1 MLYSYNQ
8 ENEKLTQF
16 AVLLERAAKGEAN
29 YISVANEIIQETHQ
43 FAKGEKNLYNISRD
57 LTNIILLLSEADKDY
72 FLQLADNPEEYDN
85 QTYQRVK
92 SLITPNITTTV

>member
-16 AVLLERAAKGEAN
+16 AILLDRAAKGEAN
-29 YISVANEIIQETHQ
+29 YKAVVNDVIHETHQ
-43 FAKGEKNLYNISRD
+43 FAAGEKNLYDISRD

-72 FLQLADNPEEYDN
+72 FQHLANNPEEYDN
-85 QTYQRVK
+85 QTYNRVK
-92 SLITPNITTTV
+92 SLITPNPTTAT